1 MKDTETAKI
10 REFQE
15 IIGYQFRDTELLTN
29 ALTHSSYVNESKDR
43 DRLPRDNERLEFF
56 GDAIIEFLVSEYLY
70 RKYADI
76 PEGDLTRLRA
86 ALVCEKSLAECS
98 RHIRLGEFL
107 QMGRGE
113 ELSGGRERDSIT
125 SDAFEAVT
133 AAIYLDAGREAAE
146 TFLMEHMLKVLE
158 NQSLFYDA
166 KTRLQEVL
174 QQHGNVNIRYELIS
188 EEGPGHNKTFVTA
201 VYLNDVEIGRGSGH
215 SKKAAQQK
223 AAEAALNHLTPVR
236 KC

>member
-1 MKDTETAKI
+1 MNID
-10 REFQE
+10 EFE
-15 IIGYQFRDTELLTN
+15 KIIGHQFGQKELLVR
-29 ALTHSSYVNESKDR
+29 ALTHSSFVNENRTRSQA
-43 DRLPRDNERLEFF
+43 PGDNERLEFF
-56 GDAIIEFLVSEYLY
+56 GDAIIEFLISEYLY
-70 RKYADI
+70 KKYNDI

-86 ALVCEKSLAECS
+86 SLVCEQSLAECS

-107 QMGRGE
+107 QMGHGE
-113 ELSGGRERDSIT
+113 ELSGGRERPSII

-146 TFLMEHMLKVLE
+146 AFLTEHMLKILE

-166 KTRLQEVL
+166 KTRLQELL
-174 QQHGNVNIRYELIS
+174 QRNGNVNLRYELIA

-201 VYLNDVEIGRGSGH
+201 VYLEDREIGRGSGH

-223 AAEAALNHLTPVR
+223 AAEAALKQLQDGE
-236 KC
+236 